1 MSDKKRTVGFVG
13 VGNIGTPMVLSL
25 LRAGIDVLVRDLR
38 KDQAAECLAA
48 GARFAESNEA
58 LVAECDVIGI
68 AVVNDKQLTGLFRS
82 EGGLLELARPGTTL
96 IVHSTVLPATIK
108 DLGKDVDAKGLKMI
122 DAQVSGGDLR
132 AREGDLAIMA
142 GGDAADIEANR
153 DYFDALSRRTEH
165 MGPRGSGAGTK
176 IAIQMMTFGNWM
188 AAIECM
194 RLARALG
201 LEEKRLADFAND
213 TTGYSWVSQVWGNY
227 DRLLHTHPLAGTDD
241 LFRMFDKDLFN
252 AVLVAREN
260 GVSLPITSLSSQV
273 MEQAMRERIELS
285 ADRYAQPPL
294 AQAKSA

>member
-1 MSDKKRTVGFVG
+1 MANKTVGFVG

-25 LRAGIDVLVRDLR
+25 LREGIDVVVRDLR
-38 KDQAAECLAA
+38 KEQAAECIAA
-48 GARFAESNEA
+48 GARFAESNDE
-58 LVAECDVIGI
+58 LSSECDVIGI
-68 AVVNDKQLTGLFRS
+68 AVVNDKQLTSLFRS
-82 EGGLLELARPGTTL
+82 AGGLLDVVRPGTTL

-132 AREGDLAIMA
+132 AREGDLAIMC
-142 GGDAADIEANR
+142 GGEAADIEANQ
-153 DYFDALSRRTEH
+153 DYFNALSRRTEH
-165 MGPRGSGAGTK
+165 LGPRGSGAGAK

-201 LEEKRLADFAND
+201 IEEKKLADFAND

-227 DRLLHTHPLAGTDD
+227 DRLLHVHPLAGTDD

-252 AVLVAREN
+252 ALLVAREN
-260 GVSLPITSLSSQV
+260 EVSLPITAVSSQV
-273 MEQAMRERIELS
+273 MEAAMRERIELS
-285 ADRYAQPPL
+285 AGTYGP
-294 AQAKSA
+294 KS

>member
-1 MSDKKRTVGFVG
+1 MSRKTVGFVG

-25 LRAGIDVLVRDLR
+25 LRGGLDVLVRDLR

-48 GARFAESNEA
+48 GARFADSNQA
-58 LVAECDVIGI
+58 LAAECDVIGI
-68 AVVNDKQLTGLFRS
+68 AVVNDQQLTGLFRG
-82 EGGLLELARPGTTL
+82 EGGLLELVRPGTTL
-96 IVHSTVLPATIK
+96 IVHSTVLPNTIK
-108 DLGKDVDAKGLKMI
+108 SLGEDVDAKGLKVI

-132 AREGDLAIMA
+132 AREGDLAIMC
-142 GGDAADIEANR
+142 GGDVADIEANR

-165 MGPRGSGAGTK
+165 LGPRGAGAGAK

-201 LEEKRLADFAND
+201 LDEKKLADFAND

-241 LFRMFDKDLFN
+241 LYRMFDKDLFN
-252 AVLVAREN
+252 AVLVARDHE
-260 GVSLPITSLSSQV
+260 VSLPITAVSSQM
-273 MEQAMRERIELS
+273 MEAAMRERIELS
-285 ADRYAQPPL
+285 ADTYGKNKA
-294 AQAKSA
+294 